1 MNNLWIYTMML
12 VLTIVWGGFFTALTI
27 AIKREKGK
35 ANSE

>member
-1 MNNLWIYTMML
+1 MTDLWVYTMLL
-12 VLTIVWGGFFTALTI
+12 VLTIVWGGFFTSLTI